1 LPGIVLGL
9 FAGIIPGQG
18 LAALLLRSMGAYGF
32 RFIIDPMAVFVMT
45 PFLVMTFAII
55 AVLLSLKEVDG
66 IHTWECLRAGTL
78 K

>member
-1 LPGIVLGL
+1 MLGL

-32 RFIIDPMAVFVMT
+32 RFIIDPAMVFVIT

-55 AVLLSLKEVDG
+55 AAILSLKEVNR
-66 IHTWECLRAGTL
+66 IHTWECLRAGTE